1 MRARDFTL
9 PLKIYFTWHTVR
21 PARPR
26 SKPGNKKTTR
36 SLVRSG
42 ANGKARAVRERKEKE
57 STKWRPR
64 RLSDRRGNVCANPPS
79 GKGRGDARADKVKK
93 RAKTY
98 GGKSSFRTKKGETG
112 SLAPLLL
119 SLLAGK
125 RFWREND
132 PAASRYVYVT
142 KGRGIGRLRNFRSR
156 SRGTSGDGSSYT
168 QMGNESIPR
177 ISFATTRKC
186 DANRGRR
193 KKKMEI
199 RRSLLDTEDRMTR

>member
-1 MRARDFTL
+1 MAPTPSIGPARKRLRESPEWERAR
-9 PLKIYFTWHTVR
+9 R
-21 PARPR
+21 R
-26 SKPGNKKTTR
+26 S
-36 SLVRSG
+36 
-42 ANGKARAVRERKEKE
+42 
-57 STKWRPR
+57 R
-64 RLSDRRGNVCANPPS
+64 RQS
-79 GKGRGDARADKVKK
+79 KK

-98 GGKSSFRTKKGETG
+98 GGKSSFRTRKGETG

-132 PAASRYVYVT
+132 PAASRYVSVT
-142 KGRGIGRLRNFRSR
+142 KGRGIARLRNFRSR

-193 KKKMEI
+193 KKKWRYGARCSI
-199 RRSLLDTEDRMTR
+199 PKIG